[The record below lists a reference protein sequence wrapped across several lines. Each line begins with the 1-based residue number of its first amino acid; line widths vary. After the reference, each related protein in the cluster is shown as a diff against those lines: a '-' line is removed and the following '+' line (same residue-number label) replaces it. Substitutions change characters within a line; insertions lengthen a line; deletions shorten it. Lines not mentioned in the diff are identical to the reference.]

1 MALFD
6 TLRVRLSSVAKRE
19 FYKVLDKNDFM
30 TGDVQVFA
38 GKWNKIGDFIVPA
51 QNEYRFGYGSPN
63 QPANQGYVYIF
74 LKDTSATPVEV
85 TGKVRLAVAD
95 YNERDVKNVFEERE
109 EVLHGDLSDKN
120 KMKPLPDTG
129 VTAREDMRLQ
139 IYLMPDSNATV
150 SKANSVI
157 YIPTTN
163 VQL

>member
-1 MALFD
+1 MTFLDALK
-6 TLRVRLSSVAKRE
+6 LRLPSGKRE
-19 FYKVLDKNDFM
+19 FYKVLDTQDFL
-30 TGDVQVFA
+30 TSDVQVFA

-51 QNEYRFGYGSPN
+51 QNEYRFGYGSPS
-63 QPANQGYVYIF
+63 QPANQGYVYIY
-74 LKDTSATPVEV
+74 LRDTAGNEV
-85 TGKVRLAVAD
+85 KGKVRLAVAD
-95 YNERDVKNVFEERE
+95 YNERDIKNVFEERE

-139 IYLMPDSNATV
+139 IYLQPDSNATV
-150 SKANSVI
+150 SKANSVL